1 MPFFVPV
8 FLDSNR
14 GAGKTLILGH
24 IGSLVSEERDSR
36 HRHLVFRAFS
46 FLVYS
51 VKKKVGR
58 VHKIRDT
65 NKMAMQ
71 GLSKLGR
78 DTLCRKRVLPS
89 FGRSCAFSKKTVF
102 PNGDVEPWAS
112 SGPPPAVFIPAT
124 FSNLATPA
132 TSTSLRIIALLLH
145 EPPFRPPIRNLT
157 AKTAVPF
164 TPKTRA

>member
-1 MPFFVPV
+1 MLVAMAV
-8 FLDSNR
+8 SY
-14 GAGKTLILGH
+14 
-24 IGSLVSEERDSR
+24 GSLVSEERDSR

-51 VKKKVGR
+51 VKKSWEGDMGKR

-89 FGRSCAFSKKTVF
+89 FA
-102 PNGDVEPWAS
+102 
-112 SGPPPAVFIPAT
+112 
-124 FSNLATPA
+124 
-132 TSTSLRIIALLLH
+132 
-145 EPPFRPPIRNLT
+145 
-157 AKTAVPF
+157 
-164 TPKTRA
+164 